1 MPNLVLEYN
10 GQTYRFGLTANAAVT
25 NGQNIKVPF
34 NGSELY
40 ARIGSDNTPL
50 KVIKNGSTYSVQY
63 NPVAFN
69 NIYVDRPASDRSE
82 WRNTVFFPSG
92 NYRITIDGST
102 RDVREIRINDNRNI
116 EIVMAIS
123 GTGYANQ
130 RLSLTINGY
139 YNRQVQA
146 GSNRNRFSIERI
158 GD

>member
-10 GQTYRFGLTANAAVT
+10 GQIYRFGLTTNAALT
-25 NGQNIKVPF
+25 NGQNIKVSF

-40 ARIGSDNTPL
+40 ARIGNDNTPL

-102 RDVREIRINDNRNI
+102 SDSREIRINDNRNL
-116 EIVMAIS
+116 EIVMNII
-123 GTGYANQ
+123 GRGYNNQ
-130 RLSLTINGY
+130 RLNLTISGY
-139 YNRQVQA
+139 YGEQIPA
-146 GSNRNRFSIERI
+146 GSNRNKFSIERI

>member
-10 GQTYRFGLTANAAVT
+10 GQIYRFGLTANAAVT

-34 NGSELY
+34 NGTELY
-40 ARIGSDNTPL
+40 ARIGNENTPL

-102 RDVREIRINDNRNI
+102 RDSREIRINDNKNL
-116 EIVMAIS
+116 EIVMNII
-123 GTGYANQ
+123 GQGYENQ
-130 RLSLTINGY
+130 RLKLTISGY
-139 YNRQVQA
+139 YDERIPA
-146 GSNRNRFSIERI
+146 GSNRNKFSIERI

>member
-1 MPNLVLEYN
+1 MPNLVLEKG

-34 NGSELY
+34 NGTELY
-40 ARIGSDNTPL
+40 ARIGNENTPL

-69 NIYVDRPASDRSE
+69 NIYVDRPASDLSE

-92 NYRITIDGST
+92 NYRITIDGRT
-102 RDVREIRINDNRNI
+102 RDSREIRINDNRNL
-116 EIVMAIS
+116 EIVMNIVSKGYGNQLLKLTIS
-123 GTGYANQ
+123 G
-130 RLSLTINGY
+130 Y
-139 YNRQVQA
+139 YDRQLQA

>member
-10 GQTYRFGLTANAAVT
+10 GHTYRFGLTTDAALT

-40 ARIGSDNTPL
+40 ARIGNENTPL

-92 NYRITIDGST
+92 NYRITIDGGA
-102 RDVREIRINDNRNI
+102 RDSQEIRINDNRNL
-116 EIVMAIS
+116 EVVMS
-123 GTGYANQ
+123 
-130 RLSLTINGY
+130 INGY
-139 YNRQVQA
+139 NDKRLKLTISGYYDRRVPA
-146 GSNRNRFSIERI
+146 GSNRNKFSIERI

>member
-10 GQTYRFGLTANAAVT
+10 GHTYRFGLTTDAALT

-40 ARIGSDNTPL
+40 ARIGNENTPL

-92 NYRITIDGST
+92 NYRITIDGDS
-102 RDVREIRINDNRNI
+102 RDSREIRINDNRNL
-116 EIVMAIS
+116 EVVMS
-123 GTGYANQ
+123 
-130 RLSLTINGY
+130 INGY
-139 YNRQVQA
+139 NDKRLKLTISGYYDRQVPA
-146 GSNRNRFSIERI
+146 GSNRNKFSIERI

>member
-1 MPNLVLEYN
+1 MPNLVLEKG

-34 NGSELY
+34 NGTELY
-40 ARIGSDNTPL
+40 ARIGNENTPL

-69 NIYVDRPASDRSE
+69 NIYVDRPASDLSE

-92 NYRITIDGST
+92 NYRITIDGRT
-102 RDVREIRINDNRNI
+102 RDSREIRINDNRNL
-116 EIVMAIS
+116 EIVMNIVS
-123 GTGYANQ
+123 KGYGNQ
-130 RLSLTINGY
+130 RLKLTISGY
-139 YNRQVQA
+139 YDRQLQA

>member
-10 GQTYRFGLTANAAVT
+10 GHTYRFGLTTDAALT
-25 NGQNIKVPF
+25 NGQNIKVSF

-40 ARIGSDNTPL
+40 ARIGDDNTPL
-50 KVIKNGSTYSVQY
+50 KVIKNERTYSVQY
-63 NPVAFN
+63 NPAAFN

-102 RDVREIRINDNRNI
+102 RDSREIRINDNRNLEVI
-116 EIVMAIS
+116 MS
-123 GTGYANQ
+123 
-130 RLSLTINGY
+130 INGY
-139 YNRQVQA
+139 NDKRLKLTISGYYGRQVPA
-146 GSNRNRFSIERI
+146 GVNHNRFSIERI

>member
-10 GQTYRFGLTANAAVT
+10 GQIYRFGLTANAAVT

-34 NGSELY
+34 NGTELY
-40 ARIGSDNTPL
+40 ARIGNDNTPL

-102 RDVREIRINDNRNI
+102 RDSREIRINDSRNL
-116 EIVMAIS
+116 EIVMNII
-123 GTGYANQ
+123 GQWYGNQ
-130 RLSLTINGY
+130 RLKLTISGY
-139 YNRQVQA
+139 YDRQILA
-146 GSNRNRFSIERI
+146 GSNRNKFSIEQI

>member
-10 GQTYRFGLTANAAVT
+10 GHTYRFGLTTDAALT

-40 ARIGSDNTPL
+40 ARIGNENTPL

-92 NYRITIDGST
+92 NYRITIDGGA
-102 RDVREIRINDNRNI
+102 RDSREIRINDNRNL
-116 EIVMAIS
+116 EVVMS
-123 GTGYANQ
+123 
-130 RLSLTINGY
+130 INGY
-139 YNRQVQA
+139 NDKRLKLTISGYYDRQVPA
-146 GSNRNRFSIERI
+146 GSNRNKFSIERI

>member
-10 GQTYRFGLTANAAVT
+10 GQIYRFGLTANAAVT

-34 NGSELY
+34 NGTELY
-40 ARIGSDNTPL
+40 ARIGNDNTPL

-82 WRNTVFFPSG
+82 WRTTVFFPSG

-102 RDVREIRINDNRNI
+102 LDSREKRINDSRNL
-116 EIVMAIS
+116 EIVMNII
-123 GTGYANQ
+123 GHGYGNQ
-130 RLSLTINGY
+130 RLKLTISGY
-139 YNRQVQA
+139 YDRQIPA
-146 GSNRNRFSIERI
+146 GSNRNKFSIERI

>member
-10 GQTYRFGLTANAAVT
+10 GQIYRFGLTANAAVT

-34 NGSELY
+34 NGTELY
-40 ARIGSDNTPL
+40 ARIGNDNTPL

-102 RDVREIRINDNRNI
+102 LDSREIRINDSRNL
-116 EIVMAIS
+116 EIVMNII
-123 GTGYANQ
+123 GQGYSNQ
-130 RLSLTINGY
+130 RLKLTISGY
-139 YNRQVQA
+139 YDRRIPV
-146 GSNRNRFSIERI
+146 GSNRNKFSIERI

>member
-10 GQTYRFGLTANAAVT
+10 GQIYRFGLTANAAVT

-40 ARIGSDNTPL
+40 ARIGDDNTPL
-50 KVIKNGSTYSVQY
+50 KVVKNGSTYSVQY

-92 NYRITIDGST
+92 NYRITIDGSS
-102 RDVREIRINDNRNI
+102 RYSLEIRINDSRNL
-116 EIVMAIS
+116 EIVMSII
-123 GTGYANQ
+123 GQGYGNQ
-130 RLSLTINGY
+130 RLKLTISGY
-139 YNRQVQA
+139 YDNQIPA
-146 GSNRNRFSIERI
+146 GSNRNKFSIERI

>member
-10 GQTYRFGLTANAAVT
+10 GHTYRFGLTTDAALT

-40 ARIGSDNTPL
+40 ARIGNENTPL

-92 NYRITIDGST
+92 NYRITIDGDA
-102 RDVREIRINDNRNI
+102 RDSREIRINDNRNL
-116 EIVMAIS
+116 EVVMS
-123 GTGYANQ
+123 
-130 RLSLTINGY
+130 INGY
-139 YNRQVQA
+139 NDKRLKLTISGYYDRRVPA
-146 GSNRNRFSIERI
+146 GSNRNKFSIERI

>member
-10 GQTYRFGLTANAAVT
+10 GQIYRFGLTANAAVT

-40 ARIGSDNTPL
+40 ARIGNDNTPL

-92 NYRITIDGST
+92 NYRITIDGSAI
-102 RDVREIRINDNRNI
+102 DSREIRVNDSRNL
-116 EIVMAIS
+116 EIVMNIIGQGYGNQHLKLTIS
-123 GTGYANQ
+123 G
-130 RLSLTINGY
+130 Y
-139 YNRQVQA
+139 YKRQVQA
-146 GSNRNRFSIERI
+146 GSNRNKFSIERI

>member
-10 GQTYRFGLTANAAVT
+10 GQIYRFGLTANAAVT

-40 ARIGSDNTPL
+40 ARIGDDNTPL

-82 WRNTVFFPSG
+82 WRSTVFFPSG
-92 NYRITIDGST
+92 NYRITIDGSA
-102 RDVREIRINDNRNI
+102 RDSRDIRINDNR
-116 EIVMAIS
+116 
-123 GTGYANQ
+123 
-130 RLSLTINGY
+130 SLEVIMSINGY
-139 YNRQVQA
+139 NDKHLKLTISGYYDRKVPA
-146 GSNRNRFSIERI
+146 GSNRNKFSIERI

>member
-10 GQTYRFGLTANAAVT
+10 GQIYRFGLTANAAVT

-40 ARIGSDNTPL
+40 ARIGNDNTPL

-92 NYRITIDGST
+92 NYRITIDGIT
-102 RDVREIRINDNRNI
+102 RDSREISINDNKNL
-116 EIVMAIS
+116 EIVMNII
-123 GTGYANQ
+123 GQGYRNQ
-130 RLSLTINGY
+130 RLKLTISGY
-139 YNRQVQA
+139 YDRQILA
-146 GSNRNRFSIERI
+146 GSNRNKFSIERI

>member
-10 GQTYRFGLTANAAVT
+10 GQTYRFGLTTNANLT

-40 ARIGSDNTPL
+40 ARIGDDNTPL
-50 KVIKNGSTYSVQY
+50 KVIKNGRTYSVQY
-63 NPVAFN
+63 NPAAFN

-92 NYRITIDGST
+92 NYRITIDGNTSYS
-102 RDVREIRINDNRNI
+102 RIIRVNDNRNLEVVMI
-116 EIVMAIS
+116 IV
-123 GTGYANQ
+123 GYNDI
-130 RLSLTINGY
+130 RLKLTISGY
-139 YNRQVQA
+139 YNERVQA
-146 GSNRNRFSIERI
+146 GSNRNKFSIERI

>member
-10 GQTYRFGLTANAAVT
+10 GQIYRFGLTTNAAVT
-25 NGQNIKVPF
+25 NGQNIKVSF

-40 ARIGSDNTPL
+40 ARIGNENTPL

-102 RDVREIRINDNRNI
+102 RDSREIRINDSRNL
-116 EIVMAIS
+116 EIVMNII
-123 GTGYANQ
+123 GQWYGNQ
-130 RLSLTINGY
+130 RLKLTISGY
-139 YNRQVQA
+139 YDRQILAV
-146 GSNRNRFSIERI
+146 SNRNKFSIERI

>member
-10 GQTYRFGLTANAAVT
+10 GQIYRFGLTANAAVT

-34 NGSELY
+34 NGTELY
-40 ARIGSDNTPL
+40 ARIGNDNTPL

-69 NIYVDRPASDRSE
+69 NIYVDRPASDHSE

-102 RDVREIRINDNRNI
+102 LDSREIRINDNRNLEVI
-116 EIVMAIS
+116 MSITS
-123 GTGYANQ
+123 YGYNNQ
-130 RLSLTINGY
+130 RLKLTIGGY
-139 YNRQVQA
+139 YDRKVPA
-146 GSNRNRFSIERI
+146 GSNRNKFSIERI

>member
-25 NGQNIKVPF
+25 NGQNIKVSF

-40 ARIGSDNTPL
+40 ARIGNDSTPL

-69 NIYVDRPASDRSE
+69 NIYVDRPASDHSE

-102 RDVREIRINDNRNI
+102 RDSREIRINDSRNI
-116 EIVMAIS
+116 EIVMSII
-123 GTGYANQ
+123 GQGYGNQ
-130 RLSLTINGY
+130 RLKLTISGY
-139 YNRQVQA
+139 YDKRIPA
-146 GSNRNRFSIERI
+146 GSNRNKFSIERI

>member
-10 GQTYRFGLTANAAVT
+10 GQIYRFGLTANAAVT

-40 ARIGSDNTPL
+40 ARIGNDNTPL

-82 WRNTVFFPSG
+82 WRTTVFFPSG
-92 NYRITIDGST
+92 NYRITIDGSS
-102 RDVREIRINDNRNI
+102 RYSREIRVNDSRNL
-116 EIVMAIS
+116 EIVMNII
-123 GTGYANQ
+123 GQGYGNQ
-130 RLSLTINGY
+130 RLKLTISGY
-139 YNRQVQA
+139 YDRQIPA
-146 GSNRNRFSIERI
+146 GSNRNKFSIERI

>member
-10 GQTYRFGLTANAAVT
+10 GQIYRFGLTANAAVT

-40 ARIGSDNTPL
+40 ARIGDDNTPL
-50 KVIKNGSTYSVQY
+50 KVVKNGSTYSVQY

-92 NYRITIDGST
+92 NYRITIDGSS
-102 RDVREIRINDNRNI
+102 RYSLEIRINDSRNL
-116 EIVMAIS
+116 EIVMSIIGQGYGNQRFKLTIS
-123 GTGYANQ
+123 GYYDNQ
-130 RLSLTINGY
+130 IP
-139 YNRQVQA
+139 A
-146 GSNRNRFSIERI
+146 GSNRNKFSIERI

>member
-10 GQTYRFGLTANAAVT
+10 GQIYRFGLTANAAVT

-40 ARIGSDNTPL
+40 ARIGNDNTPL

-69 NIYVDRPASDRSE
+69 NIYVDRPDSDRSE

-102 RDVREIRINDNRNI
+102 SYSQEIRINDSRNL
-116 EIVMAIS
+116 EIVMNII
-123 GTGYANQ
+123 GKGYGNQ
-130 RLSLTINGY
+130 RLKLTISGY
-139 YNRQVQA
+139 YDRQIPA
-146 GSNRNRFSIERI
+146 GNNRNKFSIERI